1 MPEKS
6 ADSHSLLSK
15 LCLQLQPPSECYT
28 AQFRCVL
35 HIWVSDCAFGSSR
48 EEKETQQICAWKSGL
63 SEGATCCYFRPLNNV
78 TLMLLNFC
86 SSCASELAVCCK
98 SSLWSFNLLR
108 DLSSLIPCSM
118 VAFPTEAAFTLLLY
132 CELLQWE
139 DRPLREFLHYPSQSE
154 WQRKEGLCRK
164 IIHYFNKGKVCQLLL
179 SSSSFLPFSWLR
191 ACKAIISVQ

>member
-1 MPEKS
+1 M
-6 ADSHSLLSK
+6 
-15 LCLQLQPPSECYT
+15 
-28 AQFRCVL
+28 L

-63 SEGATCCYFRPLNNV
+63 SEGATCCYFKPLNNV

-118 VAFPTEAAFTLLLY
+118 RFQQRLHLLCFCTVSCFSGRTDL
-132 CELLQWE
+132 WE
-139 DRPLREFLHYPSQSE
+139 SSCITHLSQSGNV
-154 WQRKEGLCRK
+154 R
-164 IIHYFNKGKVCQLLL
+164 KVCAVRLSITSTKGRYANFFSLPAASFPFPDLELARL
-179 SSSSFLPFSWLR
+179 SSQFSSLEVNLYQ
-191 ACKAIISVQ
+191 KV